1 MSPNQVTSVGQDT
14 KKKPKKQKKT
24 NETNETE
31 TNYQIKILKH
41 K

>member
-31 TNYQIKILKH
+31 INYQIKILKH
-41 K
+41 